1 MAKRWTK
8 EEEKKNRQELTLL
21 YVMQNKTIAEIALIL
36 NLSESSVFCR
46 LKRLNITSTPHKKTR
61 YRNQRDD
68 VVLPAHSA
76 ELAEFFGIMLGDGH
90 VSHYQVVVTLGT
102 KEFPYVLYVQDLMQ
116 RLFGVPAKIS
126 LKRRGHRDVYIGS
139 TKITKWLK
147 AEGLV
152 SNKVLAQVDAPKWLL
167 SKPAYARAF
176 VRGFFDTD
184 GSVYKLKFGRQISFT
199 NHSAP
204 LLLTLQGIL
213 KKLGYCV
220 SEISSYRCYIT
231 KRADVERFFREIA
244 PANPKHSSRYEK
256 FCVGM

>member
-1 MAKRWTK
+1 M
-8 EEEKKNRQELTLL
+8 
-21 YVMQNKTIAEIALIL
+21 
-36 NLSESSVFCR
+36 
-46 LKRLNITSTPHKKTR
+46 
-61 YRNQRDD
+61 
-68 VVLPAHSA
+68 
-76 ELAEFFGIMLGDGH
+76 
-90 VSHYQVVVTLGT
+90 
-102 KEFPYVLYVQDLMQ
+102 
-116 RLFGVPAKIS
+116 
-126 LKRRGHRDVYIGS
+126 YIGS